1 MAWKVTLTSNKY
13 LNQDL
18 EQDLDKRIKAK
29 RVETPKL
36 QFQKV
41 SMVLNI

>member
-1 MAWKVTLTSNKY
+1 MVWKATLTSNKY
-13 LNQDL
+13 LNQDF

-36 QFQKV
+36 QFQMV
-41 SMVLNI
+41 SMVPNI